1 MAEYPTCTRE
11 IRVRLSYGPPF
22 GASFRS
28 VVIAEAIVS
37 RQAGYL
43 CAARAILIADVEMRD
58 TGKIS
63 VTAPGL
69 TSRINA
75 DPDSFAGVAQGQGRV
90 FVSVMMEADP

>member
-22 GASFRS
+22 GASYRS

-43 CAARAILIADVEMRD
+43 GAAGAILIADVEMRD

-63 VTAPGL
+63 VAAPGL
-69 TSRINA
+69 TSRISSA
-75 DPDSFAGVAQGQGRV
+75 PRAFAGVA
-90 FVSVMMEADP
+90 